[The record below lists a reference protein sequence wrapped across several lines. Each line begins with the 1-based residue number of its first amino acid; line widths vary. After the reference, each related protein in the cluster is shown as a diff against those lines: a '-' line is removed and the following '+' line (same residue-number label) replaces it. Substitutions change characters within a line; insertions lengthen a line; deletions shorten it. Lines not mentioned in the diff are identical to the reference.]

1 MRIGFDL
8 TALYAARG
16 GIPAYDGGLARALLA
31 EAAGDELLLLDYWP
45 LHGRQDEPPQAQA
58 LAENGASIRR
68 VYGLRHRQL
77 ARWGPLQE
85 SPLRPLAALADQALF
100 RPWRLAAAASMRR
113 RLVPLLAGLDVFH
126 TSEVL
131 LWRQEGAWNAI
142 TVYDLTALLFPAWH
156 TAETRQLQERKAR
169 FVCEQADGVVVISET
184 TRRDVVTHLGVPPE
198 RVYVVP
204 PGVDPSCRPIERE
217 LTAAALAPLGLR
229 PGEYILHVGTIEPR
243 KNLTRLAEAYEL
255 LRRSRGRAV
264 PRLVLAGAPGWMCAE
279 TLRRLEALGQDALLL
294 GSVPAAVL
302 PALYNGARLLVYP
315 SLYEGFG
322 LPVLE
327 AMACGTPV
335 VASSAGALPEVVGDA
350 GLLVDPQDMEALAA
364 AMGELLADAERRA
377 ALRRAG
383 LARAAGFSWARSARR
398 LLEVYWAAAGDP
410 LARQRA
416 TIQQKPGAGIYG
428 EKK

>member
-16 GIPAYDGGLARALLA
+16 GIPAYDGGLAQALLA

-45 LHGRQDEPPQAQA
+45 LHGRQDEPPQARA

-77 ARWGPLQE
+77 ARWRPLQE
-85 SPLRPLAALADQALF
+85 SPLRPLASLLDRAF
-100 RPWRLAAAASMRR
+100 FWPWHLAATASMRR
-113 RLVPLLAGLDVFH
+113 RLAPLLNGLDVFH

-156 TAETRQLQERKAR
+156 TAETRCLQQRKAR
-169 FVCEQADGVVVISET
+169 FIREHAEGVIAISET

-204 PGVDPSCRPIERE
+204 PGVDPACRPLDGAQVAR
-217 LTAAALAPLGLR
+217 ALAPLGLR

-243 KNLTRLAEAYEL
+243 KNLTRLAEAYDL
-255 LRRSRGRAV
+255 LRWRMGSAA
-264 PRLVLAGAPGWMCAE
+264 PRLVLAGAVGWLCADV
-279 TLRRLEALGQDALLL
+279 LRRIEALGKDVLRL
-294 GSVPAAVL
+294 GHVSAEIL

-322 LPVLE
+322 LPPLE

-350 GLLVDPQDMEALAA
+350 GLLVDPQDVEGLAA
-364 AMGELLADAERRA
+364 AMAELLADAERWT
-377 ALRRAG
+377 ALRQAG
-383 LARAAGFSWARSARR
+383 LARAAAFSWARSARR
-398 LLEVYWAAAGDP
+398 LLEVYRAAVG
-410 LARQRA
+410 
-416 TIQQKPGAGIYG
+416 
-428 EKK
+428 